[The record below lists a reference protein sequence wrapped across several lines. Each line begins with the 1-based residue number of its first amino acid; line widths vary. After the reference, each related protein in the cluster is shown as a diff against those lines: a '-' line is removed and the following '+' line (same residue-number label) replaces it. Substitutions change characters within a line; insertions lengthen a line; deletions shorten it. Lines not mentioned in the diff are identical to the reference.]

1 MNVKINKTK
10 KINTMKN
17 VLKIAVVGVA
27 MILSSYTANAQK
39 IAHVN
44 LDSLITIMPE
54 SKTAQTAVQ
63 DYAKQL
69 EQQVT
74 AMQSEL
80 QVKYE
85 AYQKDSPN
93 MAPIVKESKEKE
105 LNDLNQRIQDFQQQA
120 QLDYQKKSAELSKPV
135 YEKAKKAIDQVAKD
149 NGYKYVLDTST
160 GLVIYHEATDDII
173 GLVVKKLGITVPANN
188 TPTPPKGK

>member
-1 MNVKINKTK
+1 
-10 KINTMKN
+10 MKN
-17 VLKIAVVGVA
+17 VFKIAVAGVA
-27 MILSSYTANAQK
+27 IILGSFTASAQK

-63 DYAKQL
+63 EYAKQL
-69 EQQVT
+69 EGQVT
-74 AMQSEL
+74 AMQTEL
-80 QVKYE
+80 QTKYE
-85 AYQKDSPN
+85 DYTKNSPN

-160 GLVIYHEATDDII
+160 GIVIYHEASDDII
-173 GLVVKKLGITVPANN
+173 GLVIKKLGITVSATN